1 MYDARKLRGSEGGS
15 EEEWRAVGIEVTRE
29 GDAADRG
36 RGEGAKDQARVFA
49 EQQRRRTDADAH
61 VVRFILVCVDAVVNE
76 RPEHATGIQ
85 RPGDGPVDGA
95 GHGGPAEERTPIVRK
110 T

>member
-1 MYDARKLRGSEGGS
+1 MYDARKLRGSEGGP
-15 EEEWRAVGIEVTRE
+15 EEEGCAVRIEVTRE

-36 RGEGAKDQARVFA
+36 RGEGSEDHARVFA
-49 EQQRRRTDADAH
+49 EQQRRRADADAH
-61 VVRFILVCVDAVVNE
+61 VVRFVLVRVNAVVHE
-76 RPEHATGIQ
+76 RPEHAAGIQ

-95 GHGGPAEERTPIVRK
+95 GHGGPAEERTPIERK